1 MCWQQL
7 RRQDAQVQQSRLT
20 LAIVPKSWSH
30 LETLWTQLRTSAPT
44 PALHSVLALN
54 LLKDAAV
61 LQGEYRAGEWTAAAM
76 MMSTAELCHTD
87 HRATH
92 TPSHV
97 TLVTRYT
104 NTGHTRTTPVS
115 AMTHTLRPPSQLHG
129 QHYICIHRNPRT
141 IYRTFRTQT
150 RQSCY
155 WVIVSKQEG
164 VYTEEVKSIP
174 TWEGLLVL
182 VESEGFGLLPPGHGE
197 APGWLLAGCRCAHW
211 VTLSRLHIS
220 SSSGGQPPSSAA
232 ACTHQNGYDQ
242 LFINNN

>member
-30 LETLWTQLRTSAPT
+30 LETLWTQ
-44 PALHSVLALN
+44 
-54 LLKDAAV
+54 
-61 LQGEYRAGEWTAAAM
+61 
-76 MMSTAELCHTD
+76 
-87 HRATH
+87 RATH
-92 TPSHV
+92 LCTYSRIAQCARIKPPERCCSAAGRIQSWRVGCCSYDDEYCRAVSHWPSCNTPSHV

-104 NTGHTRTTPVS
+104 NTGHTRTTYMS

-155 WVIVSKQEG
+155 WVIVSKQE
-164 VYTEEVKSIP
+164 VKSIP

-197 APGWLLAGCRCAHW
+197 APGSWLAAGALTESLYLGSTSPALVEASHRPQLLPAHIKM
-211 VTLSRLHIS
+211 VT
-220 SSSGGQPPSSAA
+220 
-232 ACTHQNGYDQ
+232 
-242 LFINNN
+242 INCV

>member
-1 MCWQQL
+1 MLTTIEEAGRTGSTIQI
-7 RRQDAQVQQSRLT
+7 DFGNSPQVVIT
-20 LAIVPKSWSH
+20 LGDTVNTK
-30 LETLWTQLRTSAPT
+30 LRTSAPT

-54 LLKDAAV
+54 ILKDAAV
-61 LQGEYRAGEWTAAAM
+61 LQGEYRAGGWAAAAM

-87 HRATH
+87 HRATRRH
-92 TPSHV
+92 TLH
-97 TLVTRYT
+97 YT

-164 VYTEEVKSIP
+164 IYTEEVKSIP
-174 TWEGLLVL
+174 T
-182 VESEGFGLLPPGHGE
+182 
-197 APGWLLAGCRCAHW
+197 
-211 VTLSRLHIS
+211 
-220 SSSGGQPPSSAA
+220 
-232 ACTHQNGYDQ
+232 
-242 LFINNN
+242 